1 MAKQVKIK
9 ELESN
14 VEVGGIMLDNGDVIC
29 GCCGSIFPI
38 DEKGET
44 WELIED
50 YGDCWVDLS
59 AEIIGT

>member
-9 ELESN
+9 ELEGG

-38 DEKGET
+38 DEKGQT
-44 WELIED
+44 WELVED
-50 YGDCWVDLS
+50 YGDCWVDIS

>member
-29 GCCGSIFPI
+29 GCCGNIFPI